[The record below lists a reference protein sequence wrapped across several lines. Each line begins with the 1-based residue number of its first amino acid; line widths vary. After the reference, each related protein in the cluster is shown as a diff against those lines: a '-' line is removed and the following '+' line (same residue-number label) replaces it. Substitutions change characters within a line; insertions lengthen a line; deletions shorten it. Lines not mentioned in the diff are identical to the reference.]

1 MSDEKKTIKFPGAN
15 EAQNDILNQIA
26 SKKAKEAKAKQDGF
40 DKEKDKEEFLYLWK
54 HFNRR
59 LTKMLEDYKNDL
71 QPYGYYG
78 LEIMVKVKKDGADDD
93 LKEQFVY
100 SDRLKLFKITEL

>member
-1 MSDEKKTIKFPGAN
+1 MSEKKPIQFPNAN
-15 EAQNDILNQIA
+15 AAQNEILNQIA
-26 SKKAKEAKAKQDGF
+26 EKKSKEAKAKQDGF

-54 HFNRR
+54 HFERR
-59 LTKMLEDYKNDL
+59 LNKMLKDYKEDL